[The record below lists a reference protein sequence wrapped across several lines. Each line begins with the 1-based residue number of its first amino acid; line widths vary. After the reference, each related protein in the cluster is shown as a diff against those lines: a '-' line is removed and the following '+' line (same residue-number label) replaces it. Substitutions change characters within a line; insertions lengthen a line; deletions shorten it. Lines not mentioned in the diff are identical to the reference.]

1 MNDLAKV
8 TELNPMALLE
18 RAVASNVAPEQLS
31 QLMDLQDR
39 WEAKQAQR
47 AFYAALAQFQEN
59 CPKIER
65 TAKGHNTKY
74 AKLDTIIE
82 TIRPLLRECEL
93 TYRWETN
100 PKEQGWVEVTC
111 IITHSAGH
119 SERTSTLLPP
129 DDSGGKNAIQGVGST
144 NSYGFR
150 YTLVG
155 ALGIATADED
165 TDGGRPKMTP
175 EDVAKRW
182 AEYNLCVQ
190 EHWDIIDEV
199 KDKLSDGDLA
209 AAAEAYCKLGP
220 MVMESNLKTN
230 PRAILYRA
238 ATRGG
243 IWTVAET
250 KLMKG
255 QEWDELC
262 LQFDQEKG
270 DE

>member
-1 MNDLAKV
+1 MSDLAKV
-8 TELNPMALLE
+8 TELNPMTLLE
-18 RAVASNVAPEQLS
+18 RAVTSNVAPEQLS

-47 AFYAALAQFQEN
+47 AFYAALAEFQER

-74 AKLDTIIE
+74 AKLDAIIE

-100 PKEQGWVEVTC
+100 PKPEGWVEVTC

-150 YTLVG
+150 YTLIG

-165 TDGGRPKMTP
+165 KDGGNPKTTP
-175 EDVAKRW
+175 ESVAKRW
-182 AEYNLCVQ
+182 AAHNLCVQ
-190 EHWDIIDEV
+190 ANWASIDAV
-199 KDKLSDGDLA
+199 KRHLA
-209 AAAEAYCKLGP
+209 EGNLPAAAEAYCEMGP
-220 MVMESNLKTN
+220 MVNDSNLDTN
-230 PRAILYRA
+230 PRAVLYKSS
-238 ATRGG
+238 TRGG

-250 KLMKG
+250 KLMRG

-262 LQFDQEKG
+262 LQYDQERSDG
-270 DE
+270 